1 MKIDIAI
8 KATTEKRPF
17 ITRTAWAGQGIKI
30 RPTDSPECCIISSP
44 YCARPSRGWQPTA
57 EDLTAED
64 WITTG

>member
-17 ITRTAWAGQGIKI
+17 ITRTAWADPGIKI

-64 WITTG
+64 WITTE